1 MQQINSETIYQH
13 LPYQDF
19 IPFLQQAFTED
30 YEVPQRMHQ
39 QFGNGVAD
47 TPSTLLLMPAWQTGS
62 YLGVKSITLSPHN
75 SRFDLPT
82 IQGVYLLFDA
92 KNGLPLASYDAGAIT
107 ARRTAAKSA
116 LASSFLSRE
125 DSNRLLMVGTG
136 TLSAELIRAHAT
148 VRPIQEVVIWEHTP
162 GKGETVIDRLHDLEF
177 AFSVTDNLEDAVPK
191 VDIISVATMSIDPLI
206 QGEWLH
212 EGQHIDTVGAY
223 RTDMREADDEALR
236 RSQIYIDHEGAYEE
250 TGDLHIPLE
259 KSVIDKSDVK
269 ATLFELCRGEK
280 TGRQSAEDITFFKST
295 GHALEDLSAAL
306 FVYQQ
311 LEQTES

>member
-1 MQQINSETIYQH
+1 MQQINSDTIYDH
-13 LPYQDF
+13 LTYKDF
-19 IPFLQQAFTED
+19 IPFLREAFTED
-30 YEVPQRMHQ
+30 YNVPQRMHQ

-47 TPSTLLLMPAWQTGS
+47 TPSTLLLMPAWQDGT

-92 KNGLPLASYDAGAIT
+92 KTGTPLATFDAAAIT

-116 LASSFLSRE
+116 LASSFLSRK
-125 DSNRLLMVGTG
+125 DSATLLMVGTG

-148 VRPIQEVVIWEHTP
+148 VRPIEKVIIWEHTA
-162 GKGETVIDRLHDLEF
+162 GKGEQVVERLPDLNL
-177 AFSVTDNLEDAVPK
+177 AFSITNNLMETVPMA
-191 VDIISVATMSIDPLI
+191 DIISVATMSVDPLI
-206 QGEWLH
+206 QGEWLR

-223 RTDMREADDEALR
+223 RTDMREADDKVLR
-236 RSQIYIDHEGAYEE
+236 RSEIYIDHNDAFEE
-250 TGDLHIPLE
+250 TGDLAIPIE
-259 KSVIDKSDVK
+259 KGVIDQSDVK
-269 ATLFELCRGEK
+269 ATLFELCRNQQE
-280 TGRQSAEDITFFKST
+280 GRQSKEEITFFKST

-311 LEQTES
+311 LEQSDT